1 MLERTGFGY
10 WKAGFRAM
18 GSPCELLVDTA
29 DASVARRALAV
40 AAAEVERI
48 ESKLSRYRDDSLIS
62 KINRADGDP
71 IELDAETSALIDLAD
86 GLHQQSDGRFDISCG
101 VLRQA
106 WSFDGAEHTPSR
118 ELIAD
123 LLGRVGWGRAI
134 WESRRLRLPAGM
146 EIDLG
151 GLGKE
156 YAADRVALL
165 LAREGWAAM
174 VNLGGDVVAT
184 GPRLSGQ
191 AWLVGVDSVGTEGD
205 DVQQTIE
212 LSAGALATSGDTERY
227 VIVDGERR
235 GHILDPHTGWP
246 LREAPRT
253 VTVRAETCTTAGAL
267 AQLAMLCERDAE
279 HFLQEQGVEHWC
291 VR

>member
-1 MLERTGFGY
+1 
-10 WKAGFRAM
+10 
-18 GSPCELLVDTA
+18 
-29 DASVARRALAV
+29 
-40 AAAEVERI
+40 
-48 ESKLSRYRDDSLIS
+48 
-62 KINRADGDP
+62 
-71 IELDAETSALIDLAD
+71 
-86 GLHQQSDGRFDISCG
+86 
-101 VLRQA
+101 
-106 WSFDGAEHTPSR
+106 
-118 ELIAD
+118 
-123 LLGRVGWGRAI
+123 
-134 WESRRLRLPAGM
+134 
-146 EIDLG
+146 
-151 GLGKE
+151 LGKE

-184 GPRLSGQ
+184 GPRLSGE
-191 AWLVGVDSVGTEGD
+191 AWLVGVDSAGAAGD
-205 DVQQTIE
+205 PVQQTIA

-267 AQLAMLCERDAE
+267 AQLGMLCERDAE